1 MTAKLYLAN
10 PYLRDFSTKVSRIVE
25 TGDKQGLV
33 LEETLFYPSSGG
45 QPHDTGTINDVPVLD
60 VYEDENQRIVH
71 LLAEPVAGNRIQ
83 GRIHWQRR
91 FDHMQQHT
99 GQHLLSQAFARVAK
113 AETIS
118 FHMGK
123 DSATLDLNQTG
134 LPIKTIDAVETLAN
148 RIIYENR
155 PVISRIIKKDELS
168 QFPVRNPPTVADA
181 IRIIEIKDF
190 DYSPCGGTH
199 CTGTGEIGIVKIR
212 RFENYKGG
220 SRIHFL
226 CGLRAF
232 KDYQEKSRI
241 IKKIGECLSAGDADL
256 YRNIIKTR
264 DELKALRREHSSLNK
279 RYLNIEARA
288 LFSERRQI
296 DNTNV
301 IVKVFENRDPKE
313 LKSLAREIIER
324 VPGTVVLFGNSTKGK
339 ASLFFLRSQD
349 VDWDMDR
356 LMQETCPLIKG
367 RGGGRPQ
374 QAQGG
379 GPASDKLESAVQ
391 RAYRNLGAAGA
402 TANQEK

>member
-25 TGDKQGLV
+25 SGDKQGLV

-45 QPHDTGTINDVPVLD
+45 QPHDTGTINDVQVLS
-60 VYEDENQRIVH
+60 VFEDENQRIVH
-71 LLAEPVAGNRIQ
+71 LLAEPVAGNRVQ
-83 GRIHWQRR
+83 GCIHWQRR

-99 GQHLLSQAFARVAK
+99 GQHLLSQAFARVAN

-118 FHMGK
+118 FHMGNE
-123 DSATLDLNQTG
+123 SATLDLNQAG
-134 LPIKTIDAVETLAN
+134 LPIKTVDAVETLAN

-168 QFPVRNPPTVADA
+168 QFPVRKPPTVDND

-199 CTGTGEIGIVKIR
+199 CAGTGEIGIVKIR

-226 CGLRAF
+226 CGLRAL

-256 YRNIIKTR
+256 YKNIVKTR
-264 DELKALRREHSSLNK
+264 DELKALQRENSSLNK
-279 RYLNIEARA
+279 RYLNIEVRA
-288 LFSERRQI
+288 LFSERREI
-296 DNTNV
+296 DKTNV
-301 IVKVFENRDPKE
+301 IVKVFEDRDPKV
-313 LKSLAREIIER
+313 LKSLAREIIESF
-324 VPGTVVLFGNSTKGK
+324 PGTVVLFGNNTKGK
-339 ASLFFLRSQD
+339 ASLFFLRSED
-349 VDWDMDR
+349 VAWDMDR
-356 LMQETCPLIKG
+356 LMQETCTLIKG

-379 GPASDKLESAVQ
+379 GPASDKLEAAMQS
-391 RAYRNLGAAGA
+391 AYRNLCAAIA
-402 TANQEK
+402 TANQGE